1 MEGTAV
7 TAEGLGCQGS
17 GWSGNSASE
26 SQQLGRSG
34 LSGPRLRRMSVRGP
48 WSITERGEV
57 PRKGTRETRGL
68 QGMRWVRKS
77 TQDLEEGRA
86 DTWACEES
94 GSWVSSLC

>member
-86 DTWACEES
+86 DTWASEES